1 MKATPI
7 MISLLAFASLVGIP
21 QQVWSQETLSSDNA
35 TNWRNSIENFSKENF
50 KHPAWGYGHSKRI
63 YADAKRLAKIDNV
76 QVDDDVLFAAAM
88 LHDIAAFPKW
98 ASADKD
104 HADQAIELLPAIL
117 LERGFPKSKIP
128 GVLESVR
135 THFFDRKPVSAEAI
149 YIHDADALDWLGAVG
164 AFRLIAIVET
174 GETPPDAKMAM
185 GMLEQRLKMVPTGVV
200 SRAGKRETSI
210 RKRSLQKFID
220 ELRAQSKSFEDL

>member
-1 MKATPI
+1 
-7 MISLLAFASLVGIP
+7 
-21 QQVWSQETLSSDNA
+21 
-35 TNWRNSIENFSKENF
+35 
-50 KHPAWGYGHSKRI
+50 
-63 YADAKRLAKIDNV
+63 
-76 QVDDDVLFAAAM
+76 M

-128 GVLESVR
+128 VVLESVR

-185 GMLEQRLKMVPTGVV
+185 GMLEQRLKLVPAGVV
-200 SRAGKRETSI
+200 SRASKRETSI

-220 ELRAQSKSFEDL
+220 ELRAQSNSFEDL

>member
-174 GETPPDAKMAM
+174 GETPPDAKMAV

>member
-1 MKATPI
+1 M
-7 MISLLAFASLVGIP
+7 
-21 QQVWSQETLSSDNA
+21 
-35 TNWRNSIENFSKENF
+35 
-50 KHPAWGYGHSKRI
+50 
-63 YADAKRLAKIDNV
+63 
-76 QVDDDVLFAAAM
+76 DDDVLFATAM

-128 GVLESVR
+128 VVLESVR

-185 GMLEQRLKMVPTGVV
+185 GMLEQRLKLVPAGVV

-210 RKRSLQKFID
+210 RKRSLQKFFD
-220 ELRAQSKSFEDL
+220 ELRAQSNSFEDL